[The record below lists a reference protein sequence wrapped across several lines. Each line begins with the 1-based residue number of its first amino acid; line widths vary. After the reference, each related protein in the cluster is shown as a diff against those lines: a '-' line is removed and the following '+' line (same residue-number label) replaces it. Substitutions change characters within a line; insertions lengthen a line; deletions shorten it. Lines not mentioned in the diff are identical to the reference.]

1 MKKKIIAFF
10 LATPAALLAAPP
22 SLPPGAGVIERE
34 IEQAYEGKPLEL
46 HKDAPSIEIDIPE
59 ERLSLDENAKVFI
72 KTVSVEGNRV
82 VSDKEIQKW
91 IKGF

>member
-1 MKKKIIAFF
+1 M
-10 LATPAALLAAPP
+10 
-22 SLPPGAGVIERE
+22 SR
-34 IEQAYEGKPLEL
+34 AYEGKPLEL